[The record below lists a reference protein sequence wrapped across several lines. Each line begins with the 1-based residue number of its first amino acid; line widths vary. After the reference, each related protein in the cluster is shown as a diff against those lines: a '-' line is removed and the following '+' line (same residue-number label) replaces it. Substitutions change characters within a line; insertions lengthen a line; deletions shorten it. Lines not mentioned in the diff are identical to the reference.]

1 MSFTM
6 AILVLLLGT
15 VIEIGSLT
23 WLAGQISDLNVIS
36 MVMFTLL
43 LGVIIGRGY
52 GDEFFDK
59 MQWHLK
65 SREAPADEVV
75 NGAVMRVSSYLLLTP
90 GAVTDVIGL
99 LIAFPKT
106 RFIFKNL
113 AMKLYKS
120 KVARGEQ
127 WFLFKND

>member
-6 AILVLLLGT
+6 VIMVLLLGT

-23 WLAGQISDLNVIS
+23 WLAGQISNLNVIN
-36 MVMFTLL
+36 VIMFTLL

-52 GDEFFDK
+52 GEEFFDK

-65 SREAPADEVV
+65 SSEAPSDEVV
-75 NGAVMRVSSYLLLTP
+75 NGAVMRVGSYFLLTP
-90 GAVTDVIGL
+90 GAITDVIGL
-99 LIAFPKT
+99 LMTFPKT

-113 AMKLYKS
+113 ALKLYKS

-127 WFLFKND
+127 WYLFKNE